1 MAKQPVVIRVWC
13 REEDLH
19 KTAGMLSWT
28 VGHRVE
34 IPTGAKN
41 KTKTYFFILTEIEEY
56 EDENVVR
63 AAMGFDIIGKVSGV
77 IDWEVMPKEYDRN
90 LSSAQDND
98 DITSSLLEVFD
109 NLPIP
114 ISIVQRFDDTFAWK
128 WRQASGQAPTMM
140 EAVKAALIHIMKSY
154 DLIHKELIG

>member
-34 IPTGAKN
+34 IPEEVTH
-41 KTKTYFFILTEIEEY
+41 KTKTYFFIITEIEEY

-63 AAMGFDIIGKVSGV
+63 ASMGFDIIGKVSGV
-77 IDWEVMPKEYDRN
+77 IDWEVMPKEFDPK
-90 LSSAQDND
+90 LTSTQND
-98 DITSSLLEVFD
+98 DVMNSLLEVFD

-114 ISIVQRFDDTFAWK
+114 ISIVQRADGTFAWK
-128 WRQASGQAPTMM
+128 WRHASGQAPTMM

-154 DLIHKELIG
+154 KLIQQELIG